1 MDKSQ
6 MPYLRERNQ
15 TQKATYIM
23 VSFLGHSGRD
33 NKQNIYIYKQNKL
46 MIARG
51 WESSEALTTK
61 KDEGMFW
68 GDRNVLHFD
77 PGADFNCMHL

>member
-1 MDKSQ
+1 
-6 MPYLRERNQ
+6 
-15 TQKATYIM
+15 
-23 VSFLGHSGRD
+23 
-33 NKQNIYIYKQNKL
+33 

-77 PGADFNCMHL
+77 PGADFNCMHLWQFIQLYT